1 MYSAADYVKMLI
13 IYGEC
18 GNVDNLRRMWKLSK
32 STCSIF
38 KSISATILYKFVGWS
53 IRELCG
59 MSSIEI
65 SLHVS

>member
-1 MYSAADYVKMLI
+1 MYSAADYVEMLT

-32 STCSIF
+32 STWSIF
-38 KSISATILYKFVGWS
+38 KSISATILYKFVDWS
-53 IRELCG
+53 IRESCG

>member
-1 MYSAADYVKMLI
+1 VKMLI

-18 GNVDNLRRMWKLSK
+18 GNEIK

-53 IRELCG
+53 IRESCG

-65 SLHVS
+65 SLHVSYNFPL